1 MEIRWLL
8 RKLDLMNKIFLLL
21 LFTTFN
27 LVSQTYLTRTGST
40 EFKASVDAFEP
51 IKASNNSTTVILKTN
66 SGDLAAQLFI
76 TAFKFKVAL
85 MQEHF
90 NENYMDTNEYPK
102 AIFIGNLNNF
112 NLSKISEVKQY
123 SLSGKL
129 MIRGIEKEIST
140 IANVNL
146 DDEKIIISATF
157 SVSPQDFNIKIPYAV
172 RKKIANKI
180 NISLKYELTEK
191 K

>member
-1 MEIRWLL
+1 
-8 RKLDLMNKIFLLL
+8 
-21 LFTTFN
+21 
-27 LVSQTYLTRTGST
+27 
-40 EFKASVDAFEP
+40 
-51 IKASNNSTTVILKTN
+51 
-66 SGDLAAQLFI
+66 
-76 TAFKFKVAL
+76 
-85 MQEHF
+85 
-90 NENYMDTNEYPK
+90 
-102 AIFIGNLNNF
+102 
-112 NLSKISEVKQY
+112 
-123 SLSGKL
+123 

-146 DDEKIIISATF
+146 DDEKIIISTTF

>member
-1 MEIRWLL
+1 MIPTTSAISRIEVAL
-8 RKLDLMNKIFLLL
+8 NPFFL
-21 LFTTFN
+21 
-27 LVSQTYLTRTGST
+27 
-40 EFKASVDAFEP
+40 
-51 IKASNNSTTVILKTN
+51 NN
-66 SGDLAAQLFI
+66 LAAQLFI

-146 DDEKIIISATF
+146 DDEKIIISTTF